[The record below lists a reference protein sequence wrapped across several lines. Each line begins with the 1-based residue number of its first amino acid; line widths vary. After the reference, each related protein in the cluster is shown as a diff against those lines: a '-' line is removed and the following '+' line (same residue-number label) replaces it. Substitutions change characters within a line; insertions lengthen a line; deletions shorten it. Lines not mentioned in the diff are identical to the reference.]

1 MGGPWWGIIAPP
13 PSLWICWFRKEK
25 RSSRQFI
32 SIWSPGF
39 ENLTT
44 ALNKELVPKD
54 KCILHIRFHWNLNVR
69 RLIWNSEFRMYF
81 SILFHFPLGLLIG
94 SKAAHHMSSRKTRSQ
109 LFRVSCLF
117 IWYFFSKTIRSIK
130 ELSSE
135 NSEFVKICG
144 EHYIELL

>member
-1 MGGPWWGIIAPP
+1 MGGPGWGIIPPP

-25 RSSRQFI
+25 RSRQFI
-32 SIWSPGF
+32 NIWSPGF

-69 RLIWNSEFRMYF
+69 LIWNSEFRMYF
-81 SILFHFPLGLLIG
+81 SILLDFPLGLLIG
-94 SKAAHHMSSRKTRSQ
+94 CKAAHHMFSRKMRSQ
-109 LFRVSCLF
+109 LFRECPVCLF
-117 IWYFFSKTIRSIK
+117 DIVFFFSKTIRSIK

-144 EHYIELL
+144 EQ